1 MNIELN
7 SDTMDKGKKE
17 INIIN
22 IQFFALILTLV
33 TTFISI
39 IITYNQKR
47 ELKGKDPMFTGKQ
60 IYNITLFNR
69 IFILVLSF
77 AFLYVNYSLY
87 EISKEQG
94 EDLKPYELQLLA
106 SALVI
111 VSGLIALYVVSLSN
125 AESIADV
132 ENPII

>member
-1 MNIELN
+1 
-7 SDTMDKGKKE
+7 MDKDKRE
-17 INIIN
+17 IQTVN
-22 IQFFALILTLV
+22 IQFYALILTLL

-77 AFLYVNYSLY
+77 VFLYVNYNLY
-87 EISKEQG
+87 QISKEQG
-94 EDLKPYELQLLA
+94 ENLKPYELQLLA
-106 SALVI
+106 SILVI
-111 VSGLIALYVVSLSN
+111 ASGLIALYVVSLSN
-125 AESIADV
+125 TETIADV
-132 ENPII
+132 ENPVI

>member
-1 MNIELN
+1 
-7 SDTMDKGKKE
+7 MDKRYDSRE
-17 INIIN
+17 VRVVN
-22 IQFFALILTLV
+22 IQFYTLVLTLI
-33 TTFISI
+33 TTFISV

-47 ELKGKDPMFTGKQ
+47 ELKGKKPMFSGKQ

-77 AFLYVNYSLY
+77 VFLYVNYILY
-87 EISKEQG
+87 NISKEQG
-94 EDLKPYELQLLA
+94 EELKPYELQLVA
-106 SALVI
+106 SILVI

-125 AESIADV
+125 TETIADV